1 MEPVSQALLGG
12 AVGGLVAG
20 KALGRRAIA
29 FGALVGILPDLDV
42 LLGGLDE
49 GFGEM
54 LYHRGSSHALW
65 FGPVVGPLLG
75 RVLRRLFDSRARTP
89 LSAWT
94 RLCVWAL
101 FTHPLLDVFTPYGT
115 QLLAPFDRTRF
126 AWHGIGIIDPFYTLM
141 LLGGVL
147 LLWMR
152 PAAKGFGQK
161 AALLCI
167 ALSTLYLAGGTGLN
181 ALARADAARTL
192 RVEAQPARLAVYPT
206 FLQPLLRRV
215 TLKTETQGFS
225 GWYSALRP
233 GCVHGLSYAIASDPR
248 IEDLKQD
255 RRGKLFTWFA
265 LGDIAGN
272 VEEAVSGEARVTL
285 DDLRYAGFFT
295 PPQYGAWGIAAD
307 YDAGGQRRSP
317 ITRFYRPVAMQ
328 GGIDALW
335 RATLGDFSGI
345 PGATL
350 CRKAT
355 PGEETPDGA
364 HDAPGAGTNENVP

>member
-1 MEPVSQALLGG
+1 MEPISQALLGG

-20 KALGRRAIA
+20 KALGRRALL

-65 FGPVVGPLLG
+65 FGPVVGPPLG
-75 RVLRRLFDSRARTP
+75 LVLRRLFDSRARTP
-89 LSAWT
+89 RRAWI

-126 AWHGIGIIDPFYTLM
+126 AWHGIGIIDPFYTA
-141 LLGGVL
+141 LLLATVL
-147 LLWMR
+147 LLFAR

-161 AALLCI
+161 AAVLGL
-167 ALSTLYLAGGTGLN
+167 ALSTLYLAGGMGLN
-181 ALARADAARTL
+181 ALAHADVARTL
-192 RVEAQPARLAVYPT
+192 GVEAQQVRLAVYPT

-233 GCVHGLSYAIASDPR
+233 GCVHGLGYQAVQDPR
-248 IEDLKQD
+248 IEDLKQS

-272 VEEAVSGEARVTL
+272 VEEAASGDARVSL
-285 DDLRYAGFFT
+285 DDLRYAGLFA
-295 PPQYGAWGIAAD
+295 PPQFGVWGIAAD
-307 YDAGGQRRSP
+307 YDAEARRRGP
-317 ITRFYRPVAMQ
+317 VARFYRPVSMR
-328 GGIDALW
+328 GGLHALW
-335 RATLGDFSGI
+335 RATLGDFSQI
-345 PGATL
+345 PGVTL
-350 CRKAT
+350 C
-355 PGEETPDGA
+355 GE
-364 HDAPGAGTNENVP
+364 AP